1 MSCLLIQL
9 FYVGI
14 KRVKNLLA
22 RFAVAFNIK
31 VKARLAACVR
41 HGLQFFIGKGNDF
54 TLSPDCVQ
62 SSLLYISPHFLIS
75 IITNCLHGSSS
86 PSNQV
91 LLAKINCE
99 ARIWFVISIYFCTS

>member
-75 IITNCLHGSSS
+75 IISGNVHSIH
-86 PSNQV
+86 NQ
-91 LLAKINCE
+91 LLT
-99 ARIWFVISIYFCTS
+99 RIVQPLEPGLIGKNQL